1 MKTLLLILSIAI
13 ILVVLLVIYGCV
25 VMSSK
30 CSREEECEE
39 G

>member
-13 ILVVLLVIYGCV
+13 ILVVLLVIYGCL

-30 CSREEECEE
+30 CSREEEREAE
-39 G
+39 